1 MSLWGATTTDESKPK
16 HLTAAE
22 QKQTYAT
29 ARGWVRE
36 SGNENSGN
44 DNANADPEVLVAI
57 GGLTGGSSATAG
69 LGRATITG
77 CEFVTTAWDASA
89 GGTMQ
94 VRVRWN
100 EAVDVVEAGSG
111 FKLNVNRTPSGGSP
125 ASHTLRYASGTGTNE
140 LIFSL
145 AIAGGSPVAADD
157 SFAVTAQ
164 NLVKAGA
171 TTCRDAGTALDSE
184 VEITSAQATACGTI
198 VATA

>member
-1 MSLWGATTTDESKPK
+1 MFELFR
-16 HLTAAE
+16 LTCL
-22 QKQTYAT
+22 
-29 ARGWVRE
+29 
-36 SGNENSGN
+36 
-44 DNANADPEVLVAI
+44 LVEINLAVAGI
-57 GGLTGGSSATAG
+57 ICINPLAPALLLAVISNSSAF
-69 LGRATITG
+69 R
-77 CEFVTTAWDASA
+77 
-89 GGTMQ
+89 
-94 VRVRWN
+94 
-100 EAVDVVEAGSG
+100 
-111 FKLNVNRTPSGGSP
+111 FKLNVNRTPDGGSA